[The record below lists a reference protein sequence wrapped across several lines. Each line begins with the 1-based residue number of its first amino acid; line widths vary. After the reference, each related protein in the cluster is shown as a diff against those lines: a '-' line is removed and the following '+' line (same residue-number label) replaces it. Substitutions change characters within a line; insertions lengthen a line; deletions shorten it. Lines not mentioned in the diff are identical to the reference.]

1 MIEAVKPLNLAEFDH
16 VSSLQGDDMLF
27 EKYELS
33 DLQYAV
39 CIFFYYIEFMENV
52 RDIFKDCQQSRTLD
66 LQKPCS
72 VYMVF
77 SQISTMLQ

>member
-1 MIEAVKPLNLAEFDH
+1 MIESVKTLNLAEFDH

-27 EKYELS
+27 EKYELC

-52 RDIFKDCQQSRTLD
+52 REIFKECQQG
-66 LQKPCS
+66 
-72 VYMVF
+72 
-77 SQISTMLQ
+77 